1 MTSPRTFKL
10 VVEYDGTR
18 FHGWQIQPDVRTVQG
33 ELARALQIVLGTRVV
48 PAGAGRT
55 DAGVHAL
62 GQVASF
68 ETSSPIEPDRLR
80 EALNALTGGDLVV
93 KEASEGPEGFHAR
106 ASAIERTYRYR
117 LLDSPSALH
126 RRTAWYPKRT
136 LDVGSME
143 RAATA
148 LAGTHAFDA
157 FAAASDESPSKVCT
171 VREATWTPWEA
182 GPEFWISA
190 DRFLHRM
197 VRTIVGTLVEIG
209 AGTRAPSSISELLSG
224 GDRRAAGR
232 TAPPRGLTLVR
243 VRYRDA

>member
-1 MTSPRTFKL
+1 MTPPRTFKL
-10 VVEYDGTR
+10 IIEYDGTR

-33 ELARALQIVLGTRVV
+33 ELARALAILLGTRIV

-68 ETSSPIEPDRLR
+68 ETTSPIEPARLR

-93 KEASEGPEGFHAR
+93 KEVSEGPEGFHAR

-136 LDVGSME
+136 LDIRAME
-143 RAATA
+143 RATA
-148 LAGTHAFDA
+148 ALPGTHAFEA
-157 FAAASDESPSKVCT
+157 FAAASDESPTKVCT
-171 VREATWTPWEA
+171 VRESTWTRWEA
-182 GPEFWISA
+182 GWELWISA

-197 VRTIVGTLVEIG
+197 VRTIVGTLVEVG
-209 AGTRAPSSISELLSG
+209 AGTRAPSSISDLLAS
-224 GDRRAAGR
+224 GDRRSAGR

-243 VRYRDA
+243 VGYRDP